1 MRQVIIVVIG
11 SLIGVALLIAITV
24 LVEPRCTANSPFYTF
39 GGWLIG
45 GCPKNNVP

>member
-1 MRQVIIVVIG
+1 MGRVVIIVIG
-11 SLIGVALLIAITV
+11 SLIGIALLIAVTV
-24 LVEPRCTANSPFYTF
+24 LVEPRCTANSPSYNF